1 MTSTSQNQ
9 LVVGFDLD
17 MTLVDS
23 SEGIVD
29 ALLHVCNSHGVK
41 VSIDDA
47 LATIGLPLDQV
58 FPMWLPD
65 YAYEQLL
72 DEYREHYGKFG
83 IPKTVAL
90 PGSKEAIEAVHEL
103 DGRVVVVSA
112 KKEDFARRVLEVVGL
127 KVDAVH
133 GYLFAEHK
141 GDALRHENA
150 HIYVGDHPGDVLAA
164 RAARAISIVVSTGA
178 TNEGILRESEPDVVL
193 NSLEEF
199 PSWLHNYQ
207 SQAIARHH

>member
-1 MTSTSQNQ
+1 MTSESANQ

-29 ALLHVCNSHGVK
+29 ALVHVCHMHGVNI
-41 VSIDDA
+41 SRQDA

-58 FPMWLPD
+58 FPLWLPD

-72 DEYREHYGKFG
+72 DEYRDHYGEFG
-83 IPKTVAL
+83 IPKTKQM
-90 PGSKEAIEAVHEL
+90 PGAQASIDAIHEL
-103 DGRVVVVSA
+103 NGRVVVVSA
-112 KKEDFARRVLEVVGL
+112 KKEDFARRVIEVAGL
-127 KVDAVH
+127 DVEAVH

-164 RAARAISIVVSTGA
+164 RAAGAFSVVVPTDEV
-178 TNEGILRESEPDVVL
+178 NEGILREAKPDLIL